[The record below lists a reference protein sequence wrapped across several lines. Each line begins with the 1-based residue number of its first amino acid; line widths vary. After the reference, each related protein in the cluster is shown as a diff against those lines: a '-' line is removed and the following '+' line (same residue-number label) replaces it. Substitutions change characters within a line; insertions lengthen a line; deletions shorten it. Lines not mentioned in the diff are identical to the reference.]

1 VRATLQATSQIPNH
15 LENQEDLFSRLLTK
29 LNSLWVVATY
39 PFGGK
44 GRNLSL
50 HYASDISRCLAPYI
64 WLGNCVEIGRHAWF
78 HTWSTSG
85 IESDQEI
92 KITIEDDCCIAAR
105 CTISAKNSIHLERNV
120 KLASDVLVM
129 DHNHAY
135 EDVSAPIWRQ
145 GVTPGGRITIG
156 EGCRIGRGA
165 AILCD
170 KGELVLGRNCVVN
183 AGAVVTRSFP
193 PDSVLSGNPARAKR
207 KSDLTHALGPQTHL
221 SDSNQLC
228 AAAEPKQVAE
238 HDSDAA
244 LFASGK
250 QVIAT
255 KQLGA
260 KQDSSESDL
269 TLYSQHA
276 IGEEDPLS
284 WFSRLAGKLWTLWL
298 ARTYRFASFGKGAW
312 AHYSFGLA
320 RSAAPY
326 ISIGQ
331 DSGFARDVRLDVCA
345 VPGTVSPVIIMDDRS
360 GLQRRCVISARNH
373 IHVMRDVIFGPSV
386 LVTDHHYD
394 SEDHDRTGQEQEP
407 RGGTIRIDEEC
418 WIGFGSVIVCEQGE
432 LTIGRHSVVGAN
444 SVVRRSIPPYSV
456 VAGDPA
462 RIVKQYDFSQGKWV
476 LGCIRPPTRTDRT
489 DPVHAGGAPS

>member
-1 VRATLQATSQIPNH
+1 MQRPIHQTFADFDDHEGV
-15 LENQEDLFSRLLTK
+15 FSRVLTK
-29 LNSLWVVATY
+29 LNSLWVTATY
-39 PFGGK
+39 PFAGK
-44 GRNLSL
+44 GRNLSF

-64 WLGNCVEIGRHAWF
+64 WFGNCVEIGRHAWF

-85 IESDQEI
+85 IESDHEI
-92 KITIEDDCCIAAR
+92 KIAIEDDCRIAAR

-120 KLASDVLVM
+120 ELASDVLVM
-129 DHNHAY
+129 DHNHVY
-135 EDVSAPIWRQ
+135 EDVNTPIWRQ
-145 GVTPGGRITIG
+145 GVTPGGRIKIG

-193 PDSVLSGNPARAKR
+193 PDSVLLGNPARAMR
-207 KSDLTHALGPQTHL
+207 KSDLTQALGPPVHL
-221 SDSNQLC
+221 GDSNELC

-238 HDSDAA
+238 NDRNDAA
-244 LFASGK
+244 LFASGQ
-250 QVIAT
+250 QVIA
-255 KQLGA
+255 A
-260 KQDSSESDL
+260 KQRGTMQGSSERDL

-276 IGEEDPLS
+276 MGEEDPLS

-298 ARTYRFASFGKGAW
+298 ARTYGFASFGKGAW

-326 ISIGQ
+326 ISIGE
-331 DSGFARDVRLDVCA
+331 DGGFARDVRLDVCT

-373 IHVMRDVIFGPSV
+373 VHVMRDVIFGPAV
-386 LVTDHHYD
+386 LVMDHAP
-394 SEDHDRTGQEQEP
+394 ELQEVHDGTGQHQEP
-407 RGGTIRIDEEC
+407 RDGTIRIEEEC
-418 WIGFGSVIVCEQGE
+418 WIGFGSVIICEQGE

-456 VAGDPA
+456 VAGNPA
-462 RIVKQYDFSQGKWV
+462 RIVKQYDFTEGKWV
-476 LGCIRPPTRTDRT
+476 LGCIRPVTDADRKE
-489 DPVHAGGAPS
+489 PVHAAGAPS